1 MTYPN
6 IKYSATILNSAGSEE
21 LDPEI
26 ASQFKILTCS
36 ATSCAARRRKVG
48 LDEFATLAGLY
59 ERKEGAC
66 ASEVEVEESSC
77 LGCCKNAPC
86 VAIEHEDFFGTVALE
101 GMTPGE
107 FNDNLF
113 HNVLTDDDMNRVW
126 ACVENAIRLMA
137 EEEE

>member
-107 FNDNLF
+107 FNDNL
-113 HNVLTDDDMNRVW
+113 
-126 ACVENAIRLMA
+126 
-137 EEEE
+137 